1 MKVLVIVDMQND
13 FVHGALGSEAAQSA
27 EREILKLLPEYKG
40 EDNLIIFTKD
50 THSIDYLKTNEGKHL
65 PVEHCIY
72 DTEGWC
78 ITKPLA
84 SEVMAPGY
92 CLCEMPWYD
101 ISNGRLEK
109 DTFGSFDLGAALSA
123 IDRDKKIDE
132 IHFVGVCTDICVVS
146 NALMAKSYFPNA
158 KISINPKLCAGTS
171 INNHLSAID
180 VMRSCQIDIIET
192 EEKILEKELVR

>member
-50 THSIDYLKTNEGKHL
+50 THTVDYLNTNEGKHL

-72 DTEGWC
+72 DTDGWC

-92 CLCEMPWYD
+92 YLCEMPYYE
-101 ISNGRLEK
+101 IRNGRVEK
-109 DTFGSFDLGAALSA
+109 NTFGSIDLAQALS
-123 IDRDKKIDE
+123 IIERDYNVEE
-132 IHFVGVCTDICVVS
+132 IVFVGVCTDICVVS
-146 NALMAKSYFPNA
+146 NVLMTKAYLPETEIKVIAKG
-158 KISINPKLCAGTS
+158 CAGTS
-171 INNHLSAID
+171 EEAHVAALTT
-180 VMRSCQIDIIET
+180 MKSCHITIVED
-192 EEKILEKELVR
+192 

>member
-13 FVHGALGSEAAQSA
+13 FVHGVLGSEAAQSA

-50 THSIDYLKTNEGKHL
+50 THTVGYLNTNEGKYL

-72 DTEGWC
+72 ETDGWC

-92 CLCEMPWYD
+92 RLCEMPYYE
-101 ISNGRLEK
+101 IHNGRVEK
-109 DTFGSFDLGAALSA
+109 DTFGSIDLAQALS
-123 IDRDKKIDE
+123 IIERDYNVEE
-132 IHFVGVCTDICVVS
+132 IVFVGVCTDICVVS
-146 NALMAKSYFPNA
+146 NVLITKAHLPETEIKVIAKC
-158 KISINPKLCAGTS
+158 CAGTS
-171 INNHLSAID
+171 EEAHKAALTT
-180 VMRSCQIDIIET
+180 MKSCHITIVED
-192 EEKILEKELVR
+192 

>member
-13 FVHGALGSEAAQSA
+13 FVHGVLGSEAAQSA

-50 THSIDYLKTNEGKHL
+50 THTVDYLNTNEGKHL
-65 PVEHCIY
+65 PVKHCIY

-92 CLCEMPWYD
+92 RLCEMPYYE
-101 ISNGRLEK
+101 IHNGRVEK
-109 DTFGSFDLGAALSA
+109 DTFGSIDLAQALS
-123 IDRDKKIDE
+123 IIERDYNVEE
-132 IHFVGVCTDICVVS
+132 IVFVGVCTDICVVS
-146 NALMAKSYFPNA
+146 NVLITKAHLPETEIKVIAKC
-158 KISINPKLCAGTS
+158 CAGTS
-171 INNHLSAID
+171 EEAHKAALTT
-180 VMRSCQIDIIET
+180 MKSCHITIVED
-192 EEKILEKELVR
+192 

>member
-13 FVHGALGSEAAQSA
+13 FVHGVLGSEAAQSA

-109 DTFGSFDLGAALSA
+109 DTFGSFDLSAALSA

-146 NALMAKSYFPNA
+146 NVLILKAVMPETEIKVIAKG
-158 KISINPKLCAGTS
+158 CAGTS
-171 INNHLSAID
+171 EEAHKAALTT
-180 VMRSCQIDIIET
+180 MKSCHITIVED
-192 EEKILEKELVR
+192 

>member
-13 FVHGALGSEAAQSA
+13 FVHGVLGSEAAKSA

-50 THSIDYLKTNEGKHL
+50 THTVDYLNTNEGKHL

-72 DTEGWC
+72 DTAGWC

-92 CLCEMPWYD
+92 CLCEMSYYE
-101 ISNGRLEK
+101 IRNGRVEK
-109 DTFGSFDLGAALSA
+109 NTFGSIDLAQALS
-123 IDRDKKIDE
+123 DLNSNVEE
-132 IHFVGVCTDICVVS
+132 IVFVGVCTDICVVS
-146 NALMAKSYFPNA
+146 NVLMTKAHLPETEIKVIAKC
-158 KISINPKLCAGTS
+158 CAGTS
-171 INNHLSAID
+171 EEAHKAALTT
-180 VMRSCQIDIIET
+180 MKSCHITIVED
-192 EEKILEKELVR
+192 

>member
-13 FVHGALGSEAAQSA
+13 FVHGVLGSEAAQSA

-92 CLCEMPWYD
+92 CLCEMPWYN

-109 DTFGSFDLGAALSA
+109 DTFGSFDLSAALSA

-146 NALMAKSYFPNA
+146 NVLIAKAIVPETEIKVIA
-158 KISINPKLCAGTS
+158 KCCAGTS
-171 INNHLSAID
+171 EEAHAAALTT
-180 VMRSCQIDIIET
+180 MKSCHITVVED
-192 EEKILEKELVR
+192 